1 MKMWKNTRK
10 TTPRKDPFGTFEHLI
25 DMNERTFQAQHA
37 HRLEDPERLKWLP
50 PAEVISS
57 LQLHPGMAVADIG
70 AGTGYFSLPIAEAVG
85 EEGKVFAVDFQQE
98 MLGHIRQKLQ
108 REGLPPNI
116 ELLLGDA
123 TATTLPGQSV
133 DLVFLANVWHELDD
147 HAAVLVEAKR
157 VLRPNGRIAIL
168 DWRPDVVQP
177 PGPPLAHR
185 IAPDAVGTTV
195 QKEGWKVDSTRNVG
209 SYSYLVKASTS

>member
-1 MKMWKNTRK
+1 M
-10 TTPRKDPFGTFEHLI
+10 

-57 LQLHPGMAVADIG
+57 LQLRSGMAVADIG
-70 AGTGYFSLPIAEAVG
+70 AGTGYFSIPIADAVG
-85 EEGKVFAVDFQQE
+85 KKGKVYAVDFQQE

-108 REGLPPNI
+108 REGLPKNI
-116 ELLLGDA
+116 ELLFGDA
-123 TATTLPGQSV
+123 IATTVPGQSV

-147 HAAVLVEAKR
+147 HAAVLAEAKR
-157 VLRPNGRIAIL
+157 VLRPKGRIAIL

-177 PGPPLAHR
+177 PGPPLGHR
-185 IAPDAVGTTV
+185 IAPHAVATTM
-195 QKEGWKVDSTRNVG
+195 QSKGWILESMHNVG
-209 SYSYLVKASTS
+209 LYGYIVKASTL